1 MRQELAKVTGPTE
14 CGQVVLGHF
23 EFPELENLIPN
34 LATSAT
40 LVIAVVR
47 ISSSCFCSLRTSWSF
62 LPLGSG
68 EDEFYL
74 WY

>member
-14 CGQVVLGHF
+14 RGQVVLGHF

-40 LVIAVVR
+40 LLLL
-47 ISSSCFCSLRTSWSF
+47 FCKFLQFLLLFFADVLEF

-68 EDEFYL
+68 EDGFHL
-74 WY
+74 LV

>member
-1 MRQELAKVTGPTE
+1 MRQELAKVTGPTD

-40 LVIAVVR
+40 LLWL
-47 ISSSCFCSLRTSWSF
+47 FCKFLQFLLLFFADVLEF

-68 EDEFYL
+68 EDGFHL
-74 WY
+74 LV